1 MVNPVLVQ
9 DLKDHPTILHHM
21 NGGNTHDP
29 HTFQQVNIS
38 EYTSGVYPDY
48 EFLLKDNNF
57 VCLGLLQAV
66 FDAKGTW
73 LDKMYVN
80 GTKADLLV
88 KAQAPLFEYLGCPA
102 PKGPFGVELFDE
114 FGGFRR
120 SQTWDEWLK

>member
-1 MVNPVLVQ
+1 
-9 DLKDHPTILHHM
+9 M
-21 NGGNTHDP
+21 NGGNTHGP
-29 HTFQQVNIS
+29 NTFQQVNIS

-48 EFLLKDNNF
+48 EFLLKDNNLA
-57 VCLGLLQAV
+57 CLGLFQAV
-66 FDAKGTW
+66 FDAKGPW

-88 KAQAPLFEYLGCPA
+88 KAQVPLFDYLGCPA
-102 PKGPFGVELFDE
+102 PKGPFGVGLFDK